1 MLLLHAYIH
10 RLHGLLRQKAAKHT
24 TKQTKHTIKHQ
35 EEHKTQKDKKY
46 TKLNYKKTPLPQRQ
60 QTVAYLGFHKGGQSL
75 PSLPS
80 LPSLLCLP
88 LPLEVGPLIAAR
100 GLGSALAPPV
110 GPGGRPSRQTVFG
123 AFQAKNLTS
132 SSIDLQELFRK

>member
-10 RLHGLLRQKAAKHT
+10 RLHGLLRHKAAKHT

-60 QTVAYLGFHKGGQSL
+60 QTVAYLGFHKGGGN

-80 LPSLLCLP
+80 PSLPLPSLP

-100 GLGSALAPPV
+100 GSGGAL
-110 GPGGRPSRQTVFG
+110 
-123 AFQAKNLTS
+123 
-132 SSIDLQELFRK
+132 